1 MSLETALQ
9 TNNELLATHNVL
21 LTRLLESLPQIA
33 VEVTGTHNP
42 APTIADVT
50 SEVESN
56 KKPDIEALDRAKI
69 IALALL
75 YGENATDLTAEKLAA
90 VDEFVT
96 AESSSELSDKS
107 DALYMALAGVE
118 PSKHLLKPVLLD
130 LCIQMFKHWDAI
142 PDIASRRAYADLLL
156 RTPQDDRSSV
166 KPKVKKADKV
176 NKEVKE
182 DKPPV
187 ADTSVT
193 TTENDPKAIFDEAS
207 TLIRKLAKGGYRSE
221 AVDILSK
228 FGATRLGEVPADKL
242 PEVITLVEKALEG

>member
-1 MSLETALQ
+1 MSLELAITENTEVMRQLIAVMQ
-9 TNNELLATHNVL
+9 NVGSTGVFTPNEKPVHKTVEV
-21 LTRLLESLPQIA
+21 TEVTIA
-33 VEVTGTHNP
+33 VES
-42 APTIADVT
+42 D
-50 SEVESN
+50 

-75 YGENATDLTAEKLAA
+75 YGENATDLTTEKLAA

-96 AESSSELSDKS
+96 AESGSELSDKS

-118 PSKHLLKPVLLD
+118 PSKHLLKPVLLN

-156 RTPQDDRSSV
+156 RTPQDERSSV

-176 NKEVKE
+176 NKEIKE

-187 ADTSVT
+187 ADTSLT
-193 TTENDPKAIFDEAS
+193 TTEEDPKAIFDTAS
-207 TLIRKLAKGGYRSE
+207 SLILKLAKGGYRSE
-221 AVDILSK
+221 AVEILAT
-228 FGATRLGEVPADKL
+228 FGATKLGQVPADKL
-242 PEVITLVEKALEG
+242 PEVITLAEKALEG